1 MRMQQSIAA
10 SVVLLLSAGSWAPSM
25 IFAEDPPITRNVPIP
40 EFQNSNEVKPY
51 NFDAAPQGL
60 FQSIQFAEGFEEEL
74 GYHRANDIVPVN
86 PTEVF
91 PPDAPVFMVFK
102 LHQHLESFQVFGLC
116 YPEHVAGLDPTKLI
130 AQDVMLIAL
139 EDESGYVKLDAP
151 SGGWKPGQYKVEV
164 HVGWR
169 VNEISLMGTMRFTV
183 QPG

>member
-1 MRMQQSIAA
+1 MWTRAIVTS
-10 SVVLLLSAGSWAPSM
+10 SVLLLICGTFVPRISL
-25 IFAEDPPITRNVPIP
+25 AEDPPITRNVPIP